1 MIRGRNRWRLRGNTN
16 YDNLLLMATITLEL
30 FELKNICMDMAEL
43 GAAACERKRSPALD
57 EIKQR
62 EAFRWLKSLGHEPKL
77 LSELEQAGLVHKRRK
92 GTAVNSP
99 FIYSKFELQAALNS
113 LRMGRYVNKPKPNQ

>member
-1 MIRGRNRWRLRGNTN
+1 
-16 YDNLLLMATITLEL
+16 MATITLEL

-62 EAFRWLKSLGHEPKL
+62 EAFRWLKSLGYEPKL
-77 LSELEQAGLVHKRRK
+77 LSELEQAGLIHKKRK
-92 GTAVNSP
+92 GTAINSP
-99 FIYSKFELQAALNS
+99 LIYSKFELQAALNT
-113 LRMGRYVNKPKPNQ
+113 LRMGQYVNKLKNTQS